1 MHSVNIILASY
12 NGSKYIKE
20 QLDSLMNSSYR
31 DFRVFVCDDCSTD
44 DTCDIVEEYVE
55 AYPGKV
61 FLNRNERNMG
71 STLSFLTNLKRV
83 SEASPANYY
92 MFCDQDDV
100 WLSDKISLAVRQ
112 MRRIEARRGAVL
124 PVLVFNDAIIVDDD
138 LNFISRSFY
147 RTNKLKVRKNKFSR
161 MLIEN
166 KCIGCTTMMNDALVR
181 LLDETGP
188 EIRYHDWWMALIA
201 SAFGVVRY
209 NRTPVILYRQH
220 GDNQVGQS
228 SFAAY
233 TKDRASSK
241 EDTRE
246 RLRKTYDQA
255 ELFYGIYADM
265 LPKNKRRHLESF
277 IRLKNAGFIKR
288 RLIILKNRFFKS
300 GFLRN
305 VGLLFYV

>member
-20 QLDSLMNSSYR
+20 QLDSILNSTYR

-44 DTCDIVEEYVE
+44 DTRDIVEEYVS

-61 FLNRNERNMG
+61 FLSRNERNLG

-83 SEASPANYY
+83 SEESPADYY

-100 WLSDKISLAVRQ
+100 WLSDKITLAVKQ
-112 MRRIEARRGAVL
+112 IRRVEARRGAVL
-124 PVLVFNDAIIVDDD
+124 PILSFNDAIIVDENLD
-138 LNFISRSFY
+138 FISRSFY
-147 RTNKLKVRKNKFSR
+147 RTNRLKVRKNKFSR

-166 KCIGCTTMMNDALVR
+166 KCIGCTTIMNDSLVR

-209 NRTPVILYRQH
+209 NKTPVILYRQH
-220 GDNQVGQS
+220 CGNQVGQS
-228 SFAAY
+228 VFAAY
-233 TKDRASSK
+233 TKVRAAKK

-246 RLRKTYDQA
+246 RLRLTYDQA
-255 ELFYGIYADM
+255 ELFYDIYAEK
-265 LPKNKRRHLESF
+265 LSKNKRRHLQSF
-277 IRLKNAGFIKR
+277 IRLKTAGFFAR

-305 VGLLFYV
+305 IGLIFYV